1 MLTKGR
7 QLEIEMLSTITGSE
21 LEKVTERSVKWVR
34 SGPITFLEFLDM
46 FGPKD
51 YVELIDGAVVEK
63 PMVQLDYEKLLIWLL
78 RVMAGYVEE
87 KNLGIVLASR
97 SAVQINEYGGRLP
110 DLFFVRS
117 GHMQMV
123 QQKATFGAPDLVI
136 EIISSSDRRAGLIA
150 LEADYRSIGVTEIVF
165 IDQKR
170 KRIRILRR
178 QNETYKEDE
187 LRTGILRLETVEGF
201 WVDAKWLFTEPRP
214 AVRKVLDTLLVE

>member
-1 MLTKGR
+1 
-7 QLEIEMLSTITGSE
+7 MLSTITGSE

-117 GHMQMV
+117 GRMQMV